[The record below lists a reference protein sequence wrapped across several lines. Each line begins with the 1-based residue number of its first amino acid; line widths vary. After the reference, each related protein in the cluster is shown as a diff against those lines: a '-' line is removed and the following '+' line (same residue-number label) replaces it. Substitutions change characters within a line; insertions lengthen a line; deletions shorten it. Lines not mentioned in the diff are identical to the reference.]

1 MMTDLLRTGWM
12 QSILLSYDPPVLLSP
27 LPLKVKSP
35 YLRVLLCQE
44 KSCITALVT
53 LVGKTVP
60 ELYITT

>member
-1 MMTDLLRTGWM
+1 M

-35 YLRVLLCQE
+35 YLRVLFCQE

>member
-1 MMTDLLRTGWM
+1 M

-44 KSCITALVT
+44 KSRIAALVT

-60 ELYITT
+60 E